1 MQTPTHGH
9 STRIHDPPDL
19 TAARDQN
26 PPPVQCACLHDR
38 RVSSHTQQ
46 LRTVITMTIPHH
58 PTHPP
63 PPRALLIQ
71 PRAPGAWTRAAA
83 ICQPG
88 MIATA
93 STGRSFRRRRS
104 VVRLIQLTLLLAP
117 PLHPS
122 AVPMPSPCPS
132 AVTACHCTRKRS
144 SMCPRMHGARNMQ
157 RSSHATGAG
166 GTYELLAPEQPVG
179 QELPGADGAGGVTHD
194 ADVERLVSRAAISLF
209 LASCTA

>member
-71 PRAPGAWTRAAA
+71 RRAPSAWTRAAA
-83 ICQPG
+83 RLRTRHDCDGKHRAQFPAAAFCRAPHTTHTVACPSSAPERSPNAIALPLRSDG
-88 MIATA
+88 M
-93 STGRSFRRRRS
+93 
-104 VVRLIQLTLLLAP
+104 
-117 PLHPS
+117 PLH
-122 AVPMPSPCPS
+122 AEAEQHVPKDARRAEYAEEQSCNRS
-132 AVTACHCTRKRS
+132 RRNLRTAC
-144 SMCPRMHGARNMQ
+144 A
-157 RSSHATGAG
+157 
-166 GTYELLAPEQPVG
+166 
-179 QELPGADGAGGVTHD
+179 
-194 ADVERLVSRAAISLF
+194 RAAGWSGT
-209 LASCTA
+209 SWCGWCRRCHP